1 VYDIESNLEIK
12 DIKYVYDIESNLEIK
27 DTEGNLKMYPLSAI
41 YIHVKIICTI
51 KNWGK
56 WDSDLLYSSAI

>member
-27 DTEGNLKMYPLSAI
+27 DIKYVYDIESGNKG
-41 YIHVKIICTI
+41 HKICV
-51 KNWGK
+51 
-56 WDSDLLYSSAI
+56 